1 MLKSVNL
8 RDYMLARPI
17 KVKPNDNIFEAMNV
31 IADNKISGLCVVDD
45 DDTLV
50 GVLSEMDCLRA
61 VLGAIYN
68 ESGFGLVR
76 DYMTS
81 ENLVVAHPGEDI
93 VGVAQDMLRQN
104 KRRRPVVEDGK
115 LIGQITIRQLL
126 KAVREFRAVGG

>member
-1 MLKSVNL
+1 MNITLSVDQAL
-8 RDYMLARPI
+8 
-17 KVKPNDNIFEAMNV
+17 
-31 IADNKISGLCVVDD
+31 ISRTRRYAKAHGK
-45 DDTLV
+45 TLN
-50 GVLSEMDCLRA
+50 GM
-61 VLGAIYN
+61 
-68 ESGFGLVR
+68 VR